1 MKQKFLFLVLLFTTT
16 ILPFNLSGQSWVK
29 PNGIEKAIIATDSSK
44 ASILLAIKLMLQKED
59 ISVDTV
65 DEAKGMIQTRFR
77 IYVPEHK
84 SGMIEYPIT
93 MLEFRQQYEFR
104 DNFLEVTLDQ
114 CSDFVA
120 YCVNGDKLCNCIS
133 IQDSVDLE
141 EKAKAM
147 GRFAAS
153 FDNEY
158 SVWFALYK
166 NQDVGFKLSS
176 DSRDF
181 SKEYENI
188 HSALSAGKI
197 VFLKHSDYVQRAKTD
212 FGNKFAKE
220 HTSIAQEKMRTP
232 FIWIDKDIWDDFVAK
247 IILNEFADLSKVVG
261 GRIDKIFIDNNA
273 ILISVNNRLVPTN
286 KKDRKSW
293 YKANS
298 ISKEE
303 EAKIESSFN

>member
-1 MKQKFLFLVLLFTTT
+1 MRQNLLLLVFLFIIT
-16 ILPFNLSGQSWVK
+16 ILPINLSGQNWIN
-29 PNGIEKAIIATDSSK
+29 PNFIEKAVISTDSSK
-44 ASILLAIKLMLQKED
+44 TSIFLAIKSMLQKEG
-59 ISVDTV
+59 IPIDTA
-65 DEAKGMIQTRFR
+65 DMENGMIEAQFQ

-93 MLEFRQQYEFR
+93 MLEFRKQYEIR
-104 DNFLEVTLDQ
+104 DNFLEVTIDQ

-120 YCVNGDKLCNCIS
+120 YCVNGDKLCNCLS
-133 IQDSVDLE
+133 YQDSVDLE

-158 SVWFALYK
+158 SVWFTLYK
-166 NQDVGFKLSS
+166 NQDVGLKLSS
-176 DSRDF
+176 GSRDF
-181 SKEYENI
+181 PKEYDNI
-188 HSALSAGKI
+188 GSALKTGKI
-197 VFLKHSDYVQRAKTD
+197 VFLEHSEYVQRAKND

-220 HTSIAQEKMRTP
+220 HTSIAQEKLRAP
-232 FIWIDKDIWDDFVAK
+232 YVWIDKDIWADFVSTT
-247 IILNEFADLSKVVG
+247 ILSEFADLSKVVG
-261 GRIDKIFIDNNA
+261 GRIDKVFIDNNA
-273 ILISVNNRLVPTN
+273 ILISVNNRLIPTN